1 MSDTVCGNRR
11 RNATALCSTRRS
23 RSPARIS
30 SAQRRQAAQ
39 GPVQRSSSP
48 CPDSSRH
55 WRRRCEAGPDPAPPR
70 RHVRRQARGHIT
82 SAYYDR
88 RAAEFRA
95 DLNRI
100 QSALADH
107 QSGNQSYLD
116 SGIRLLELASQAA
129 DLFVQ
134 QASDACRDLLKM
146 RSFELHLPGRPAR
159 SFSLSGTRDP
169 HRA

>member
-39 GPVQRSSSP
+39 GPVQRSS
-48 CPDSSRH
+48 
-55 WRRRCEAGPDPAPPR
+55 
-70 RHVRRQARGHIT
+70 
-82 SAYYDR
+82 YYDR

-169 HRA
+169 HRV